1 MKTNSKI
8 AIALGAIAM
17 MAGITIGCSKTDETQ
32 SISLSNETKQVYVIP
47 DGLYFAQE
55 KIKNGEVLTI
65 VDKIENGIS
74 VKSTVIN
81 SKGEATSIPDAERIY
96 GSYCEKDAY
105 DVFEREFEN
114 YDCLKIIVETQNGF
128 PNPGVHHY
136 YVIYAGSYDE
146 KGDCWYD

>member
-1 MKTNSKI
+1 MRINSKI
-8 AIALGAIAM
+8 MVAIGAIAM
-17 MAGITIGCSKTDETQ
+17 MAGIAIGCSKTDETQ
-32 SISLSNETKQVYVIP
+32 STSLSYETKQVKVIP

-55 KIKNGEVLTI
+55 KTKNGEVLTI

-105 DVFEREFEN
+105 DVFERKFED

>member
-1 MKTNSKI
+1 MRINSKI
-8 AIALGAIAM
+8 MVAIGAIAM
-17 MAGITIGCSKTDETQ
+17 MAGIAIGCSKTDETQ
-32 SISLSNETKQVYVIP
+32 SISLSNETKQVKVIP
-47 DGLYFAQE
+47 DGLYFAQK

-105 DVFEREFEN
+105 DVCERKFED

>member
-1 MKTNSKI
+1 MKTNSKT

-17 MAGITIGCSKTDETQ
+17 MAGIAIGCSKTDETQ
-32 SISLSNETKQVYVIP
+32 SISLSNETKQVKVIP

-105 DVFEREFEN
+105 DVFERKFED

>member
-17 MAGITIGCSKTDETQ
+17 IAGIAIGCSKTDETQ
-32 SISLSNETKQVYVIP
+32 SISLSNETKQVKVIP

-55 KIKNGEVLTI
+55 KIKNGEMLTI
-65 VDKIENGIS
+65 VDKIEKGIS

-105 DVFEREFEN
+105 DVFEREFEK